1 MACEILTDLQTFAD
15 FLVYPTGC
23 NYYFYLILLG
33 FLMAIIAWFLFKS
46 EEKKVGKSDFIA
58 ALAVSSIVISFL
70 AFIGTLIKNSVNI
83 PMIQTDILLYF
94 IAITIVLVLLWIFK
108 ED

>member
-1 MACEILTDLQTFAD
+1 M
-15 FLVYPTGC
+15 V
-23 NYYFYLILLG
+23 
-33 FLMAIIAWFLFKS
+33 IITWFLFKS

-58 ALAVSSIVISFL
+58 ALAVSSIVISIL
-70 AFIGTLIKNSVNI
+70 AFIGTLVQDSNNI

-94 IAITIVLVLLWIFK
+94 IAVTIVLILLWIFK